1 MSTILKGKINISAPY
16 GSGTNYIQIEIEDG
30 SSHTRFLC
38 ATMSYRDFTA
48 AVVGRAGQPCEFELA
63 TDQVGLIHQ
72 HKSEQVFIPEGE
84 FATRKQRAAA
94 AVKALSIDGWVG
106 RSEDALNQHRLVKYE
121 DQGAWYSV
129 TFVRYVK
136 PSSTEEEATK

>member
-1 MSTILKGKINISAPY
+1 MNTMLKGRISISAPC
-16 GSGTNYIQIEIEDG
+16 GSGTDYIQIEIEDE

-48 AVVGRAGQPCEFELA
+48 TIVGRAGQPCEFELA

-72 HKSEQVFIPEGE
+72 HKSEQVFIPDGE
-84 FATRKQRAAA
+84 FATRKERAAA
-94 AVKALSIDGWVG
+94 AVKVLEIDGWAG
-106 RSEDALNQHRLVKYE
+106 RGEDALNQHRLVKYE

-129 TFVRYVK
+129 TFVRYIK
-136 PSSTEEEATK
+136 SGNTKEEAAK